1 MVQLLGKTVGQF
13 LIKLNTIFAYNSVVM
28 FLGINNYPEELKI
41 HIHTKTCPQM
51 FIAALFIVAQMHKQ
65 PRRLSVR
72 EPVVHPDNGIVFSHK
87 MN

>member
-1 MVQLLGKTVGQF
+1 
-13 LIKLNTIFAYNSVVM
+13 M

-41 HIHTKTCPQM
+41 HIHTQTCPQM
-51 FIAALFIVAQMHKQ
+51 FIAALFMVAQMHKQ

>member
-1 MVQLLGKTVGQF
+1 MVQPLGKTVGQF
-13 LIKLNTIFAYNSVVM
+13 LTKLNTTFAYNSAVK

-41 HIHTKTCPQM
+41 HTHTKTCPQM
-51 FIAALFIVAQMHKQ
+51 FIAALFMVAQMHKQ

-72 EPVVHPDNGIVFSHK
+72 ESVVHPDNGIVFSHK